1 MHTGHCAQVFHLIY
15 IELDP
20 LLEGSRQK
28 RLRSITCL
36 HGYAACRKLHW
47 DTLGKGARGNDLSRN
62 HVPTFQ
68 FEAALKMRQGGRRA
82 WPVVHLSGNFCINQN
97 VLFDIPDIERTWLV
111 KGYVGLKKH
120 PNTPN
125 IDQTRLKIWKI
136 GGSQMGLTG
145 LNRAQQHSI
154 IFNSSLAF
162 PSTSSCSVSMDRK
175 HHFLKPKLMIV
186 LPESRSR

>member
-82 WPVVHLSGNFCINQN
+82 WPVVHLSGNFCNQSKCF
-97 VLFDIPDIERTWLV
+97 VWYPRHRTHLTCE
-111 KGYVGLKKH
+111 GLCWAKKH

-154 IFNSSLAF
+154 IFNFSLAF